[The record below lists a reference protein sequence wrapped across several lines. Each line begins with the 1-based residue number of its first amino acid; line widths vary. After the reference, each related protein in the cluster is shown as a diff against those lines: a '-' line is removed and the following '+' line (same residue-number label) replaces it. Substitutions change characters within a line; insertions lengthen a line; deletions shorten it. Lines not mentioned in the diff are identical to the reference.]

1 MYNLAYNIMAKNLI
15 PDPFIRWG
23 IRKLCKKRLVDE
35 KAHKLETSRENFYDF
50 IDELKSSS
58 IAKETDAA
66 NEQHY
71 EVPSE
76 FYTLCLGE
84 NLKYSSSLFK
94 NKNESLHEA
103 ENNMLEL
110 YIKRSGVVDGDEI
123 LDLGCGWGSLSLHL
137 AKKFPNSKITGLS
150 NSSTQ
155 KTHINHQ
162 AQLRGISNLEIVTG
176 DINKVEL
183 NKTFDKILS
192 IEMFEHMR
200 NYKDLFK
207 KVANWLKADGKVF
220 LHVFCHK
227 EIAYPFEVKDESD
240 WMSKYFFTGGIMPSE
255 DLFFHFQEDL
265 KISKHWRVNGKNYQ
279 LTSEKWLENITQNK
293 KRTLELLA
301 NTYGKDKALEK
312 WVQWRVFFMACAE
325 LFGYNKGNEWFV
337 SHYLFEKQS

>member
-155 KTHINHQ
+155 KNSHQ
-162 AQLRGISNLEIVTG
+162 PPSSTQRDFQSRDCN
-176 DINKVEL
+176 
-183 NKTFDKILS
+183 
-192 IEMFEHMR
+192 
-200 NYKDLFK
+200 
-207 KVANWLKADGKVF
+207 
-220 LHVFCHK
+220 
-227 EIAYPFEVKDESD
+227 
-240 WMSKYFFTGGIMPSE
+240 GG
-255 DLFFHFQEDL
+255 HQ
-265 KISKHWRVNGKNYQ
+265 
-279 LTSEKWLENITQNK
+279 
-293 KRTLELLA
+293 
-301 NTYGKDKALEK
+301 
-312 WVQWRVFFMACAE
+312 
-325 LFGYNKGNEWFV
+325 
-337 SHYLFEKQS
+337 